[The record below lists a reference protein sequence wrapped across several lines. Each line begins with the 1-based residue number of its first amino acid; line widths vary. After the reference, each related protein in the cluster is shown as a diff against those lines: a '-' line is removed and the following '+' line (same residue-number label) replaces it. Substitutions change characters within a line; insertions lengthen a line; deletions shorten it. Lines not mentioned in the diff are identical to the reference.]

1 MFDFSIAELG
11 VIGAVALVV
20 IGPEQLPRVAR
31 TVGHLTGRLRRYVS
45 DVKADISRE
54 MEMADFKRMQE
65 EVESSLQHAKT
76 AVQEEVSSIE
86 QVAQHTL
93 EPAVVSA
100 FEPLAAEPSI
110 APPELIEPLAAVP
123 AEPAPV
129 LASESVA
136 LPAEQDVVAAPVV
149 DDSQP
154 DLFAAPAAPEH
165 KH

>member
-65 EVESSLQHAKT
+65 EVESSLQHAQT
-76 AVQEEVSSIE
+76 AVQEEVSTLE
-86 QVAQHTL
+86 QAAQHTL
-93 EPAVVSA
+93 EPVVVSA
-100 FEPLAAEPSI
+100 FESVTEHTSIAAPVQVDAPATASAEPGPVAAS
-110 APPELIEPLAAVP
+110 AAVP
-123 AEPAPV
+123 
-129 LASESVA
+129 L
-136 LPAEQDVVAAPVV
+136 EQDVAAEPVV

-154 DLFAAPAAPEH
+154 DLFAAPAAAEH